1 MKGKEITKYIL
12 FVVSLFINAFGI
24 AFITKA
30 TLGTSPITS
39 ITLVMSLFTP
49 LTMGQWTII
58 LNLLFVIL
66 ELPLMSRER
75 LREDKLLYVSQIPVT
90 LCFGV
95 FIDISMSLLSW
106 LVPLTYVAKL
116 TSLAAGCVI
125 LAVGIA
131 LEVKVNVAMAAGEY
145 FVRVI
150 ALRFRKDF
158 GYVKLGFDS
167 SLVLLSCAVSLIAMH
182 RIDGVREGTVVAA
195 LIVGPIVHWITPFY
209 AFVDRLTGKDKAA
222 ATPPAATAAAGI
234 VVTIAREKG
243 SGGHQLGER
252 LARQLGVKLYD
263 KELIGMAARRSGM
276 DEDYIRRNEQTLPSL
291 WLKRIMPQTGGDD
304 TVRHGLSADDVLFVA
319 ESSII
324 DELAKKGPCV
334 IVGRC
339 SDYVLKDRG
348 GVLRVFCHADAESEK
363 RRCVEEYGM
372 EADRAEAEIK
382 RTNRNRRLHYEYY
395 TGCKWGDP
403 RNYDIVINTSRIDIA
418 TACTMIA
425 DACRAMER

>member
-49 LTMGQWTII
+49 LTMGQWTIM

-195 LIVGPIVHWITPFY
+195 LIVGPIVHWITPLY

-222 ATPPAATAAAGI
+222 ATPPAASATPGI

-425 DACRAMER
+425 DACRALER